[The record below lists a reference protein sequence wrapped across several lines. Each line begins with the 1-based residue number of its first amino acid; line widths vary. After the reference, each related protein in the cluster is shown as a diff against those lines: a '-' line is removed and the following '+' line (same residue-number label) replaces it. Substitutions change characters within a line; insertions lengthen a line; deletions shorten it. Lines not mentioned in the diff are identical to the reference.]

1 MSTFIAI
8 LLFLLILLL
17 VLLLVIWVHQL
28 YYGIATD
35 RIVFFPTSVKKIDKE
50 LDTII
55 NKYLPKTLD
64 YELVELGC
72 GTGNVLRHL
81 ASKFTWKKVTG
92 VELDWMTYIAAKF
105 FSRKYNVTIVQDNIL
120 KHKIESKSLVYCFL
134 GTQIMDKLYKAGQF
148 DNHLVISLDFPIT
161 TSETKE
167 VFELEGLSIQK
178 KLYVYDFRKSIII
191 A

>member
-1 MSTFIAI
+1 MSTLIAI
-8 LLFLLILLL
+8 LLFILILLL
-17 VLLLVIWVHQL
+17 ILLLVIWVHQL

-50 LDTII
+50 LDIII
-55 NKYLPKTLD
+55 NKYLPKTSD

-81 ASKFTWKKVTG
+81 AARFTWKKATG

-105 FSRKYNVTIVQDNIL
+105 FSRKSNVTIVQDNIL

-134 GTQIMDKLYKAGQF
+134 GTQIMDKLYEVGQF
-148 DNHLVISLDFPIT
+148 DNHMVISLDFPIT
-161 TSETKE
+161 SAEAKE
-167 VFELEGLSIQK
+167 VFELEGMSIQK